1 MEDLSEMLV
10 PVELKYCE
18 RCGGLWLRSKDEEE
32 VYCPGCVPK
41 MAEFPPPR
49 RKRVIVVQVESVDEI
64 QACLAE
70 LAGVRVWK
78 EATRDGRG
86 GCNAGGTNRPRRD

>member
-1 MEDLSEMLV
+1 MEAIEEMLI

-18 RCGGLWLRSKDEEE
+18 RCGRLWLRSKDEEE

-41 MAEFPPPR
+41 MAEFSPPRR

-70 LAGVRVWK
+70 LARVCV
-78 EATRDGRG
+78 EG
-86 GCNAGGTNRPRRD
+86 GNA

>member
-1 MEDLSEMLV
+1 MEDLSEMLI

-18 RCGGLWLRSKDEEE
+18 RCGGLWLRSKDEEK

-49 RKRVIVVQVESVDEI
+49 QRKRVIVVQVESVDEI

-70 LAGVRVWK
+70 LAGVCV
-78 EATRDGRG
+78 EG
-86 GCNAGGTNRPRRD
+86 GNA